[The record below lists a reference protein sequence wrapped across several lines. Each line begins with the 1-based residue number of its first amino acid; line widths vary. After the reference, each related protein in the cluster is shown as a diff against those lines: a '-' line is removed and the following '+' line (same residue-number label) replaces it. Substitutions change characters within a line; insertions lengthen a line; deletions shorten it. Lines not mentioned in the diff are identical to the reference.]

1 MAPDTLTAVP
11 LVVLLAVGIPRFSAR
26 LLAMADCGSRRRD
39 VGGVGEVGAEAVL
52 LLDMPF
58 ELAVLVAASEA

>member
-1 MAPDTLTAVP
+1 
-11 LVVLLAVGIPRFSAR
+11 
-26 LLAMADCGSRRRD
+26 MADCGSRRRD